1 MQAWVEHEILHIGAE
16 AEVASGLFLGRKSV
30 QKRRIERNWRHPD
43 LDRRLCKSRMSAEA
57 RILIRLHKIGIQ
69 VPKLRQV
76 NLEGRTMILSK
87 LPGHPVIDLLR
98 ENCETPDGD
107 GWQNEMLFEI
117 GIIVRK
123 LHRNGVSHGDL
134 STNNIFWCP
143 SNGASLLD
151 FGLSRITEDIEHYG
165 IDLHILHEILGA
177 SHPSIE
183 NAMQILLTGYQS
195 IDIEGK
201 KLIMTG
207 GGVLPTCKQI
217 IKRYEDII
225 TRVRYADN

>member
-1 MQAWVEHEILHIGAE
+1 
-16 AEVASGLFLGRKSV
+16 
-30 QKRRIERNWRHPD
+30 
-43 LDRRLCKSRMSAEA
+43 
-57 RILIRLHKIGIQ
+57 
-69 VPKLRQV
+69 
-76 NLEGRTMILSK
+76 
-87 LPGHPVIDLLR
+87 
-98 ENCETPDGD
+98 
-107 GWQNEMLFEI
+107 
-117 GIIVRK
+117 
-123 LHRNGVSHGDL
+123 
-134 STNNIFWCP
+134 
-143 SNGASLLD
+143 
-151 FGLSRITEDIEHYG
+151 
-165 IDLHILHEILGA
+165 LHEILGA